1 MRKHTQLHT
10 QVSVSSAWI
19 PTDYLPSSIKV
30 QTFGDQHPMKSHSP
44 GPTVKQTN
52 NSSPGSCPSLVPC
65 LGQACKFPPSLLRE
79 NCATLVG
86 CNFVHCFLFCFV
98 VAAAAS
104 ATASVATYSSY
115 CLMVCFSITIRKVLE
130 SPSPTT
136 FLLYFPLSLCPPPPP
151 GNSLTFINYFSITIY
166 VQYEYQQ
173 LYVPKDGLSTN

>member
-1 MRKHTQLHT
+1 MRKLTQLYT
-10 QVSVSSAWI
+10 QISVSSVWM
-19 PTDYLPSSIKV
+19 PMDYLPSIIKV

-52 NSSPGSCPSLVPC
+52 NSSPGRCPSLVPC
-65 LGQACKFPPSLLRE
+65 LGQASKFPSTFLRE
-79 NCATLVG
+79 ICATLVV
-86 CNFVHCFLFCFV
+86 CNFLHCFLFCFV
-98 VAAAAS
+98 VVAAAS
-104 ATASVATYSSY
+104 ATASVAIHSSY
-115 CLMVCFSITIRKVLE
+115 CRMVCFSITKRKVLE

-136 FLLYFPLSLCPPPPP
+136 FLLYFPLLLCPPPPS